1 MGRKNKRTTEFNAE
15 QIAWAKNMVR
25 QINDKGT
32 WGIPANGCTYQ
43 FFRSK
48 KEIHL
53 VQGDPTQDDWHEKNI
68 RLFGAI
74 GWKVLDRREQNKG
87 KTFKVDSPHGQGK
100 SWKNN

>member
-1 MGRKNKRTTEFNAE
+1 MGRKNRQSEFNAE

-53 VQGDPTQDDWHEKNI
+53 IEGDPTQDDWHEKNT
-68 RLFGAI
+68 RLFGSI
-74 GWKVLDRREQNKG
+74 GWKVLDARKKN
-87 KTFKVDSPHGQGK
+87 FKVDNQHGQGK
-100 SWKNN
+100 TWQNN